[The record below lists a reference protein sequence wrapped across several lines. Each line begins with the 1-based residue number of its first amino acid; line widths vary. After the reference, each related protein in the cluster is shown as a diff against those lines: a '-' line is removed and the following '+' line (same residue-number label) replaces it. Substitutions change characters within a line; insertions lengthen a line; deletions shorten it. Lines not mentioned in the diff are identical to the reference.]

1 MTPGITSHFTL
12 HLSCDPVTQT
22 LFPQE
27 EQKRSPTHPE
37 QKMVQSAQA
46 SLALSALQKEKEVG
60 PGDHLQRPLRSQALA
75 ATCTGLRMSH
85 VPHISL

>member
-1 MTPGITSHFTL
+1 MTSDITSHFTL

-37 QKMVQSAQA
+37 QKMVPSARA
-46 SLALSALQKEKEVG
+46 SLALSAVLKEKEVG
-60 PGDHLQRPLRSQALA
+60 PGDHLQRPPHSQALA

-85 VPHISL
+85 DPHISI